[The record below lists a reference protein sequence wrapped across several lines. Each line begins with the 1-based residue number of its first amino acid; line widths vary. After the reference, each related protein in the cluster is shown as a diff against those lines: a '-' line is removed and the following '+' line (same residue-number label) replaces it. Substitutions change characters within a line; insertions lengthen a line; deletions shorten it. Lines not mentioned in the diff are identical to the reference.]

1 MLNEERRRAI
11 VEIVNHEGRVLVQD
25 LGPRFSTSQVTIRN
39 DLEILH
45 SRGLLHRTHG
55 GALPVRAGALLD
67 PSLREKEKLH
77 RKEKQKIGAAAARLV
92 KEGQSVV
99 LDSGTTT
106 TVIART
112 LRNFRR
118 LTVITNAVN
127 IAADLAGTHF
137 EVILTGGIL
146 RENSFSLVGP
156 LAEDTLRHLSADVL
170 FLGVDGFD
178 VHFGL
183 TTPNMLEAR
192 VNRVMVE
199 IARRTVAVC
208 DSSKFGRRSLAL
220 IVPPSAVHQTITDG
234 RIPKSDLRA
243 LEEAGID
250 VTLV

>member
-1 MLNEERRRAI
+1 MLNEERRRAVLDLI
-11 VEIVNHEGRVLVQD
+11 NHEGRVLVKD
-25 LGPRFSTSQVTIRN
+25 LAQRFGMSQVTIRK
-39 DLEILH
+39 DLEVLH
-45 SRGLLHRTHG
+45 SQGAIYRTHG
-55 GALPVRAGALLD
+55 GALPVRTGALLD

-77 RKEKQKIGAAAARLV
+77 RKEKLRIGAAAARLV
-92 KEGQSVV
+92 QEGQSVV

-106 TVIART
+106 TMIARKLRE
-112 LRNFRR
+112 LRN

-127 IAADLAGTHF
+127 IAAELAGTAV

-156 LAEDTLRHLSADVL
+156 LAEETLRRLSADVL

-183 TTPNMLEAR
+183 TTPNLLEAK
-192 VNRVMVE
+192 VNRVMIE
-199 IARRTVAVC
+199 IARRTIVVC
-208 DSSKFGRRSLAL
+208 DSSKFGRRSLSL
-220 IVPPSAVHQTITDG
+220 IAPPSAVHRTITDS

-243 LEEAGID
+243 LEEAGIE

>member
-1 MLNEERRRAI
+1 VLNEERRRAI
-11 VEIVNHEGRVLVQD
+11 LDIINHEGRALVQT
-25 LGPRFSTSQVTIRN
+25 LAPRFGASQVTIRK

-45 SRGLLHRTHG
+45 SHGLVYRTHG

-106 TVIART
+106 TGIARA
-112 LRNFRR
+112 LREFRR

-127 IAADLAGTHF
+127 IAADLAGTDV

-156 LAEDTLRHLSADVL
+156 LAEDTLRHLSADML

-183 TTPNMLEAR
+183 TTPNMLEAK

-199 IARRTVAVC
+199 IARRTVVVC

-220 IVPPSAVHQTITDG
+220 IAPPSAVHQAITDS
-234 RIPKSDLRA
+234 RIPKSDMRG

>member
-11 VEIVNHEGRVLVQD
+11 LDIINHEGRVLVQS
-25 LGPRFSTSQVTIRN
+25 LAPKFGASQVTIRK

-45 SRGLLHRTHG
+45 SQGLVYRTHG
-55 GALPVRAGALLD
+55 GALPVRSGALLD

-92 KEGQSVV
+92 KEGESVV

-106 TVIART
+106 TGVARA
-112 LRNFRR
+112 LRDFRR

-127 IAADLAGTHF
+127 IAADLAGTDV

-156 LAEDTLRHLSADVL
+156 LAEDTLRHLSADIL

-183 TTPNMLEAR
+183 TTPNMLEAK

-220 IVPPSAVHQTITDG
+220 IAPPSAVQQTITDR
-234 RIPKSDLRA
+234 RIPKSDLHG

-250 VTLV
+250 VILV